1 MPKTLPS
8 SDASPFAGAL
18 NSTSATPPKASTAN
32 PSAFASVYSANS
44 HAPIGTIRN
53 GASDPISAAFATLLC
68 VAPAKNTAR
77 FSPKKIP
84 GTNTCRTLPHVTR
97 RPVLHRT
104 AFQRTLTVTI
114 RQNAT
119 RTPGDSARLT
129 SVELSENATTR
140 PTTAS
145 TPSVFAL
152 NVPSR
157 AGTSGESA
165 AACGAALTGPHYAV
179 ERFGGR
185 HLGLGDGLRLRS
197 ACEGRG
203 VLRRARAG
211 RCPAGGADRR
221 GVGRGAGAVVA
232 GRHGRNGSG
241 SGGRRR
247 DDPGV

>member
-1 MPKTLPS
+1 MKPKTFPCS
-8 SDASPFAGAL
+8 EASPFGGAL
-18 NSTSATPPKASTAN
+18 NSTSATPPNAIPAN
-32 PSAFASVYSANS
+32 TSARGVMYSLNS
-44 HAPIGTIRN
+44 HAPAGTIRN
-53 GASDPISAAFATLLC
+53 GASEPISAALATLLC
-68 VAPAKNTAR
+68 VAPAKKTAR
-77 FSPKKIP
+77 FSPKKTP
-84 GTNTCRTLPHVTR
+84 GRRTWRTSLTVTR
-97 RPVLHRT
+97 RPVAHR
-104 AFQRTLTVTI
+104 AAIHSRLTVTI

-197 ACEGRG
+197 AGEGRG
-203 VLRRARAG
+203 LLRRARAG

-221 GVGRGAGAVVA
+221 GGGRGAGAVVA
-232 GRHGRNGSG
+232 GR
-241 SGGRRR
+241 
-247 DDPGV
+247 